1 MIRTNDN
8 TPVGPSYALRKE
20 AEDAMHQI
28 DAKEYGY
35 DWEPYPDIIAAVEKE
50 VAARTV
56 KSLSAPEKGLPSDNP
71 GVTDKARS
79 KQTTPSRRLP

>member
-8 TPVGPSYALRKE
+8 TPVGPSYATRKE
-20 AEDAMHQI
+20 AEDARSAL

-35 DWEPYPDIIAAVEKE
+35 DWEPAVGIVEAVEKE